1 MKKILITLV
10 TIVSLSIQS
19 FAWEAPDEGMWLPMF
34 VERLNYVDMQKM
46 GLRLTPEELYSINHS
61 SLKDAI
67 VSLGGFC
74 TAEVVS
80 PEGLLFTNHHCGY
93 DAIQKHSSTDHDYL
107 TDGFWAM
114 TKNEELMNEGL
125 TVSFLVRMDDVT
137 ADVLADVNPGMDEK
151 ERSALISKKIE
162 SLKKEATED
171 GKYQVELKS
180 FFNGNEYYRFVY
192 QVYKD
197 IRLVGAPP
205 SSIGKFGGDTD
216 NWMWPR
222 HTGDFSVFRIYTAP
236 DGSPAEYS
244 KDNVPFKSVK
254 FLPVS
259 IKGYK
264 KDDFAMIWGYPGQ
277 TDRYRTSWGVDAT
290 LNDINPS
297 IIKVLGKTLEIQKA
311 GMDADNAV
319 RIAYAS
325 DYAGIANFWK
335 NKVGESRD
343 LKRLDVIELKQK
355 IEKDFENWV
364 NADPQRKEKYGEVL
378 STFADVYGQY
388 KQQNLYPLLWRT
400 QLCFFGSKAFSFP
413 NQADAIETVLKSG
426 AKGDDL
432 KKQLEKYSE
441 TAKEHFKDYN
451 NEIEKNVYV
460 AMLEMFRADIPAD
473 QHPDIYAF
481 IDKKFKGDIRKFVD
495 KMFETSVFCTPE
507 KFNEFLEKPSLKKL
521 QADLASKTYSSFM
534 ANFQKVQAT
543 NQQLS
548 SRIKK
553 AQRLFLAGLRE
564 MQPDKS
570 FYPDAN
576 STMRMTYGK
585 VLDYYPADA
594 VHYNYFTTLDGVM
607 MKEDPTNEEFI
618 VPAKLKQLYNSKD
631 YGQYGDNGKMY
642 TCFLTDNDITGGNSG
657 SPVINGD
664 GQLIGIA
671 FDGNWEAMSGNI
683 AFEPELQ
690 RTINVDI
697 RYVLFVIDKYAGA
710 KNLINEL
717 TIVK

>member
-1 MKKILITLV
+1 MKKTIITLAA
-10 TIVSLSIQS
+10 IISLSFQAFS
-19 FAWEAPDEGMWLPMF
+19 WTAPDEGMWLPMF

-46 GLRLTPEELYSINHS
+46 GLKLTPEELYSINNS

-80 PEGLLFTNHHCGY
+80 PEGLLFTNHHCAY
-93 DAIQKHSSTDHDYL
+93 NVIQTHSSVEHDYL

-114 TKNEELMNEGL
+114 NKNEELKNDGL

-137 ADVLADVNPGMDEK
+137 ADVLSEVTPQMDEK
-151 ERSALISKKIE
+151 ERSAAIGKKIE
-162 SLKKEATED
+162 ALKKEATEE
-171 GKYQVELKS
+171 GKYNVELKS

-192 QVYKD
+192 IVYKD
-197 IRLVGAPP
+197 VRLVGAPP

-222 HTGDFSVFRIYTAP
+222 HTGDFSILRIYTAP

-244 KDNVPFKSVK
+244 KDNVPFKAK
-254 FLPVS
+254 KYLPVS

-264 KDDFAMIWGYPGQ
+264 KNDFAMIWGYPGQ

-290 LNDINPS
+290 LNDINPV
-297 IIKVLGKTLEIQKA
+297 ITKVLGKTLEIQKE
-311 GMDADNAV
+311 GMDANDAV

-325 DYAGIANFWK
+325 NYAGIANFWK

-355 IEKDFENWV
+355 IEKEFENWV
-364 NADPQRKEKYGEVL
+364 NADASRKEKYGEVL
-378 STFADVYGQY
+378 SSFADVYAQY
-388 KQQNLYPLLWRT
+388 KKENLYPLLWHT
-400 QLCFFGSKAFSFP
+400 QLFFFGSQAFTFP
-413 NQADAIETVLKSG
+413 SQAEAIETILKSG

-432 KKQLEKYSE
+432 KKQLEKYHE
-441 TAKEHFKDYN
+441 IGKGQFKDYN
-451 NEIEKNVYV
+451 VTIEKNVY
-460 AMLEMFRADIPAD
+460 AALLEMFRSDLPAN
-473 QHPDIYAF
+473 QHPQVF
-481 IDKKFKGDIRKFVD
+481 SLIDKKYKGNIREFVEE
-495 KMFETSVFCTPE
+495 MFEESIFCSE
-507 KFNEFLEKPSLKKL
+507 ANFKAFLEKPSLKKL
-521 QADLASKTYSSFM
+521 QNDLALKTYSSLM
-534 ANFQKVQAT
+534 ENFGKAQAT

-548 SRIKK
+548 GKLKK
-553 AQRLFLAGLRE
+553 AQRLFLAGLKE

-594 VHYNYFTTLDGVM
+594 VYYNYFTTLDGVM

-618 VPAKLKQLYNSKD
+618 VPEKLKDLYKKKD
-631 YGQYGDNGKMY
+631 YGPYGENGKMI

-657 SPVINGD
+657 SPVLD
-664 GQLIGIA
+664 GEGNLIGIA

-710 KNLINEL
+710 QNLIKEL